1 MRVFTH
7 IYVCAR
13 HGRNGRHIGRRRQTT
28 ATAMSSV
35 GYASRLNR
43 TADVGGTLGETE
55 TEDPAEDVRR
65 ASRALAEALVE
76 AREATRDGR
85 LVGDDDDGDRTP
97 RSGVVV
103 HTGAGIST
111 SVGIPDFRGPDGV
124 WTRRARGL
132 PPPECST
139 ALDRAKPSFTHACL
153 KALADAGYVKTVVSC
168 NVDCLHVK
176 SGLIPGEN
184 LCELHGNLFAERCEN
199 GDCGR
204 EEIRDFEMKTV
215 GRKLT
220 GRRCVECGGRMRD
233 QVLDWDDALPE
244 KELNKAERD
253 SADAL
258 WSVVIGSSL
267 QIMPSCNIP
276 LRTTRKRRRSKQ
288 RPYGDDEAPGKLCVV
303 NLQKTTKDKKAA
315 LVIHAK
321 CDEVMRLVAGHLDL
335 KIPDYERTDRVRVFH
350 ECRDRPTGFDFVLRV
365 VNAHDE
371 AAPIPW
377 LDKVVCSFDK
387 ETGIEAANLVRQPFS
402 VKRRTRIDEA
412 IRVRLAFHFAT
423 GCTEPPA
430 EVSYELEYEGKGREK
445 EYEFVTIRQKYDDS
459 NTDL

>member
-1 MRVFTH
+1 MECNERTTRDTRTQRVR
-7 IYVCAR
+7 V
-13 HGRNGRHIGRRRQTT
+13 
-28 ATAMSSV
+28 MSSV
-35 GYASRLNR
+35 GYASRLNQR
-43 TADVGGTLGETE
+43 ADVGGTLGDPEI
-55 TEDPAEDVRR
+55 EDTPEDVRR
-65 ASRALAEALVE
+65 GSRALADALRE
-76 AREATRDGR
+76 ARERMMRMRRGGDGGDGWS
-85 LVGDDDDGDRTP
+85 LLIKDDDDDARR

-103 HTGAGIST
+103 HTGAGISK
-111 SVGIPDFRGPDGV
+111 SCGIPDFRGPDGV

-139 ALDRAKPSFTHACL
+139 PLAVASPSFTHQSL
-153 KALADAGYVKTVVSC
+153 KALVNAGYVKTVVSC

-176 SGLIPGEN
+176 SGLVPGTE

-199 GDCGR
+199 EDCGR

-244 KELNKAERD
+244 KELLKAERD
-253 SADAL
+253 SAEAL
-258 WSVVIGSSL
+258 WSIVLGSSL

-303 NLQKTTKDKKAA
+303 NLQKTAKDKKAA

-321 CDEVMRLVAGHLDL
+321 CDEVMRLVVRHLDL
-335 KIPDYERTDRVRVFH
+335 KIPDYVRTDRVRVFH
-350 ECRDRPTGFDFVLRV
+350 ECRDRPTGFDFVLRI
-365 VNAHDE
+365 VNVHDE
-371 AAPIPW
+371 TAPIPW
-377 LDKVVCSFDK
+377 LDKVVCSFDE
-387 ETGIEAANLVRQPFS
+387 ETGIEAANMGRQPFS
-402 VKRRTRIDEA
+402 VKRTTRTDEA
-412 IRVRLAFHFAT
+412 MRVRLAFHFAT

-430 EVSYELEYEGKGREK
+430 EVTYELEYKGKSSVK
-445 EYEFVTIRQKYDDS
+445 EYEFVTIRRTYDDS

>member
-1 MRVFTH
+1 MSS
-7 IYVCAR
+7 
-13 HGRNGRHIGRRRQTT
+13 
-28 ATAMSSV
+28 SSV
-35 GYASRLNR
+35 GYASRLNPR
-43 TADVGGTLGETE
+43 ADVGGTLGDPEI
-55 TEDPAEDVRR
+55 EDAPDDVRR
-65 ASRALAEALVE
+65 ASEALADALRE
-76 AREATRDGR
+76 ARGASSSDDDGR
-85 LVGDDDDGDRTP
+85 WSLEKDEEDDDDDDDGARRRRRRR
-97 RSGVVV
+97 RSGVVA
-103 HTGAGIST
+103 HTGAGISK
-111 SVGIPDFRGPDGV
+111 SCGIPDFRGPDGV

-139 ALDRAKPSFTHACL
+139 PLDRAAPSFTHACL
-153 KALADAGYVKTVVSC
+153 AALVRAGYVKTVVSC

-176 SGLIPGEN
+176 SGLVPGEE
-184 LCELHGNLFAERCEN
+184 LCELHGNLFAERCE
-199 GDCGR
+199 DCER

-244 KELNKAERD
+244 KELLKAERD
-253 SADAL
+253 SSEAL
-258 WSVVIGSSL
+258 WSIVLGSSM

-335 KIPDYERTDRVRVFH
+335 KIPDYVRTDRVRVFH
-350 ECRDRPTGFDFVLRV
+350 ECRDRLTGFDFVLRI
-365 VNAHDE
+365 VNVHDE

-377 LDKVVCSFDK
+377 LDKVICSFDE
-387 ETGIEAANLVRQPFS
+387 ETGIEAAHLARQPFS
-402 VKRRTRIDEA
+402 VKRTTRTDEA
-412 IRVRLAFHFAT
+412 MRVRLTFHFAT

-430 EVSYELEYEGKGREK
+430 EVSYELEYKKKSSVK
-445 EYEFVTIRQKYDDS
+445 EYEFVTIRQKYDDGY
-459 NTDL
+459 TDL